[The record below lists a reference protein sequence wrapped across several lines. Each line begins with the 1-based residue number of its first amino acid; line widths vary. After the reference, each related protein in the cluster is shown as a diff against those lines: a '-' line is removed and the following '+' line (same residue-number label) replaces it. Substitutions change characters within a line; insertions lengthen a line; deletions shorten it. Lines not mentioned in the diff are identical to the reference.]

1 MPVKA
6 LYPGTFDPPTNG
18 HVDLI
23 QRGSKL
29 FDHLTVAILVNPVK
43 NPLFTVEERVEMLE
57 EVTGPLGNVSVATFD
72 GLMVEFA
79 RKVGAAAVLRGI
91 RAISDY
97 EHEFQMALMNRRL
110 APDVETV
117 FLAAGGTLLVC
128 ELADGEGSFQLWRRH
143 QRAGAA
149 ERGEEAARADQE
161 RRVTEWRPRAR
172 RPQAEL
178 CAQSEIC
185 QDGRDMT
192 VTAPAKVFADRIG
205 RIEVSA
211 TMAVAAEA
219 AKLRAQGANLVD
231 FGAGEPHFA
240 TPRHIKDAAIA
251 AIEANFT
258 RYTVVPGIPDVRKA
272 IVERHACDFGSDY
285 TIDEAVFTSGGKL
298 ALFNTIQVLVDHG
311 DEVILPVPYWVSF
324 KDIIQYAGGTVV
336 FLETSEAESFRITAD
351 AIEQAITPRTKAIIL
366 NSPSNPAGS
375 VVSAG
380 DLERIVHLAHDRG
393 IFLLLDECYVYLN
406 YAGKPVSGGSFT
418 WAKEHIVILGSLS
431 KTYSMTG
438 WRAGYALAA
447 KPVAANLSKL
457 QSQST
462 SNATSFVQ
470 KAAIA
475 ALSGSQECVA
485 EFRAEFI
492 ELRDYMLAA
501 LKKIP
506 GVTCT
511 KPEGA
516 FYVYPNISAYL
527 GKGGIRTATELATRL
542 LHEGHVV
549 TVPGE
554 AFGTAE
560 HVRISYPVTRENIDE
575 GTRRMGEFLT
585 GLK

>member
-1 MPVKA
+1 
-6 LYPGTFDPPTNG
+6 
-18 HVDLI
+18 
-23 QRGSKL
+23 
-29 FDHLTVAILVNPVK
+29 
-43 NPLFTVEERVEMLE
+43 
-57 EVTGPLGNVSVATFD
+57 
-72 GLMVEFA
+72 
-79 RKVGAAAVLRGI
+79 
-91 RAISDY
+91 
-97 EHEFQMALMNRRL
+97 
-110 APDVETV
+110 
-117 FLAAGGTLLVC
+117 
-128 ELADGEGSFQLWRRH
+128 
-143 QRAGAA
+143 
-149 ERGEEAARADQE
+149 
-161 RRVTEWRPRAR
+161 
-172 RPQAEL
+172 
-178 CAQSEIC
+178 
-185 QDGRDMT
+185 MT

-285 TIDEAVFTSGGKL
+285 SIDEAIFTAGGKL
-298 ALFNTIQVLVDHG
+298 ALFNTLQILVDHG

-324 KDIIQYAGGTVV
+324 KDIIQYAGGKVV
-336 FLETSEAESFRITAD
+336 YLETSEAESFRITAD
-351 AIEQAITPRTKAIIL
+351 AIERAITPRTKAIIL

-375 VVSAG
+375 VVTAE

-406 YAGKPVSGGSFT
+406 YAGKPVSGGSFN

-438 WRAGYALAA
+438 WRAGYALAS
-447 KPVAANLSKL
+447 KPIVANLSKL

-470 KAAIA
+470 KGAIA
-475 ALSGSQECVA
+475 ALTGSQQCVA

-492 ELRDYMLAA
+492 DLRDYMLAA
-501 LKKIP
+501 LAKIP

-527 GKGGIRTATELATRL
+527 GKGSIKTATELATRL
-542 LHEGHVV
+542 LHEAHVV

-554 AFGTAE
+554 AFGTGE
-560 HVRISYPVTRENIDE
+560 HIRISYPVTKQNIDE

-585 GLK
+585 SLK